1 MENKPVRVAELFAG
15 VGGFRLGLE
24 GLPSLAWKG
33 EHTVA
38 YHPKG
43 TGFKVV
49 FGNQWEP
56 GTNIQ
61 HAADVY
67 AKRWSMTM
75 TDEGKG
81 WRIFHSE
88 DGDMFANEDIHRFT
102 SHEINIQ
109 RVPDFDLLVGGFPC
123 QDYSVARSTSGE
135 LGIEGEKGKLWYPIK
150 KLVARMNKKGLDA
163 ERPKVILLENV
174 PRLLN
179 SPAGRRGLNFHK
191 IIDDLLTL
199 GYEVEWRVINA
210 SEYGMPQQ
218 RKRVFIL
225 GYRTDL
231 GGGFQGRQSY
241 NKGHFGMN
249 GPPKTK
255 GPMEAWMFG
264 HHAERQKEN
273 WERGP
278 FATAFPASGKMLNQG
293 KKRLATN
300 FDEYDDKQAPFG
312 NCGYAWKGG
321 FGSERWVKQFMAWR
335 ATPFE
340 ESQVTNDASTLGAV
354 IIDRKHKS
362 YDSSYEVSKNEL
374 EPWEYAKSEKK
385 EYRIRKNAKEDF
397 SDLWDTYK
405 ACLQSQDQAKW
416 DEHKEEFEEHVED
429 GTKRVYRYQ
438 EGQIAYPDH
447 LDTAS
452 RTIITAEIGKSPS
465 RTRHLI
471 KMRDGSWR
479 RLFPIELE
487 RLNQFPDNWTG
498 LEGMTDSRRG
508 FLMGNALVVGIIER
522 LREPLRDLMTRRTKK
537 EEV

>member
-1 MENKPVRVAELFAG
+1 MENKPIRVAELFAG

-24 GLPSLAWKG
+24 GVPSSAW
-33 EHTVA
+33 ESDYTVPFQ
-38 YHPKG
+38 PKG
-43 TGFKVV
+43 TGFRVV

-56 GTNIQ
+56 GTKIQ

-67 AKRWSMTM
+67 AKRWSMDM
-75 TDEGKG
+75 TNQGNG
-81 WRIFHSE
+81 WRIFHSK

-102 SHEINIQ
+102 THDENIQ

-135 LGIEGEKGKLWYPIK
+135 LGIEGEKGKLWHPIK
-150 KLVARMNKKGLDA
+150 KMIARMNKKGDDT
-163 ERPKVILLENV
+163 ERPKVVLLENV

-218 RKRVFIL
+218 RKRIFIL
-225 GYRTDL
+225 GYRTPNS
-231 GGGFQGRQSY
+231 GAGPNNVNGSE
-241 NKGHFGMN
+241 HFGMN

-264 HHAERQKEN
+264 NHAERRKEN
-273 WERGP
+273 WETGP
-278 FATAFPASGKMLNQG
+278 FAEAFPAVGKILNEG
-293 KKRLATN
+293 KRRLATN
-300 FDEYDDKQAPFG
+300 LVEYDDKQAPFG
-312 NCGYAWKGG
+312 NCGYAWKGRLG
-321 FGSERWVKQFMAWR
+321 ADRWVKQFMSWR
-335 ATPFE
+335 ATPVE
-340 ESQVTNDASTLGAV
+340 EPQITGKLSTLGAV
-354 IIDRKHKS
+354 IIDAKHKS
-362 YDSSYEVSKNEL
+362 YDSSYEVTKSEL

-385 EYRIRKNAKEDF
+385 EYRIRKNAKDDF
-397 SDLWDTYK
+397 KDLWNTYK
-405 ACLQSQDQAKW
+405 DCLQSQDQAKW
-416 DEHKEEFEEHVED
+416 DEHKDDFEEHVAD

-447 LDTAS
+447 LNTAS

-471 KMRDGSWR
+471 KTSNGKWR

-522 LREPLRDLMTRRTKK
+522 LREPLRDLITRRTKK